1 MDLEDSMLS
10 EISQTEAKFYLSYM
24 WNLKKNPNNKNPTPN
39 SYKKI
44 KFVATTGRGLGE
56 GELEEGVQKI
66 QTFSHKIN

>member
-1 MDLEDSMLS
+1 MLS
-10 EISQTEAKFYLSYM
+10 EISQMEAKLYYFSYM
-24 WNLKKNPNNKNPTPN
+24 WNLKKKKNPNNKNPTPN

-56 GELEEGVQKI
+56 GELEEDVQKV